1 MKISS
6 QSCTCSLSR
15 LFLLNS
21 LLYVQHVSA
30 VSRACA
36 YLPLELVIST
46 SSRLARLAVA
56 AEPRPTVMS
65 QLAALKQASLVVDT
79 DATDFLWPTSE
90 KSIEA
95 CMGCVARSRWR
106 AHCLPRFPLRAPCHP
121 TQCCSRPFFPPRR
134 PVVVTSHPFGGGQ
147 QAGGSVATQATRS

>member
-56 AEPRPTVMS
+56 AEPRSTVMS

-95 CMGCVARSRWR
+95 WVASLV
-106 AHCLPRFPLRAPCHP
+106 AGGELIAFLD
-121 TQCCSRPFFPPRR
+121 FLFER
-134 PVVVTSHPFGGGQ
+134 PVTQRNAALVPSFLLDGPWSSLHTP
-147 QAGGSVATQATRS
+147 SVEVDKQVEASPLKPATRS